1 MKRVNLLKVVIF
13 LAGVLIILAFIG
25 CSFLSKITS
34 GDKAHLT
41 AKGYVSR
48 SAGAGKSINIISKG
62 TGDGFINDDD
72 QVSLTPAKL
81 LLTIVD
87 MTLWENYEIVDNV
100 VQGSGKNIQIEIN
113 STKNL
118 TELDTFTPI
127 FNIDQEINAD
137 QIGTYK
143 CLYLHVDDKSTVSG
157 SVTVNGRTYSFN
169 DQELSLGWGA
179 IRIPLPDEAA
189 ISVTEDSEQTA
200 GIVIDIEDALI
211 VCRWDITNPEDDM
224 FVGGFYVMLDL
235 NPHVVL
241 AYNQPVILPFVG
253 NAEPNVKRVSL
264 DITNDIDFDTSNSNS
279 DYYLRVLCILDE
291 NDNLMSAGWMPIYG
305 DEQTGKTA
313 NMTGFS
319 PAMLYLQSIVKNAD
333 GSYKIDD
340 INYGDTAVRSR
351 ALHFPAFQVGVH
363 TGIFYYGDESF
374 TDRKTAQYTA
384 AMEN

>member
-13 LAGVLIILAFIG
+13 LSGVLIILAFIG

-48 SAGAGKSINIISKG
+48 SAGAGKAINIVSKG
-62 TGDGFINDDD
+62 TGEGFINNYD

-200 GIVIDIEDALI
+200 GIVIDIEDALYI
-211 VCRWDITNPEDDM
+211 WRSDETTLADCNSGCIMLDTNPS
-224 FVGGFYVMLDL
+224 VL
-235 NPHVVL
+235 L

-264 DITNDIDFDTSNSNS
+264 DITNDNDFDTSNSNS

-305 DEQTGKTA
+305 DEETGKTA
-313 NMTGFS
+313 NMLGFS
-319 PAMLYLQSIVKNAD
+319 PAMLSLQSIVKNAD

-340 INYGDTAVRSR
+340 INYGDSAVRSR

-374 TDRKTAQYTA
+374 SDRKTAQYTA
-384 AMEN
+384 VMEN